1 MLNHTFSKVVKIAG
15 QRKMLTRYLVVT
27 GASITQFTIIG
38 LLFSYGIFFKELELE
53 FGWSR
58 TMLSSCL
65 AIAFLSMGIL
75 AIIGGHLTNKYG
87 PSLVLGISG
96 ILFGLGFALISQISE
111 PWHLFIIF
119 GIFIGIGLST
129 HDVATLSTIAHWF
142 PKRRGFITAIVKIG
156 TAFGQIM
163 LPLIAAFL
171 ILKFDWRLSTIIIG
185 LTAACLL
192 FLSAFLVKLP
202 KSLNL
207 KDRTRPIDGIF
218 FNIASKS
225 PTFKKLCAIQFLYFP
240 TLMTIPTH
248 IAVHGTDLGMTQTKA
263 AFLLSA
269 IGAASI
275 VGRLSVGI
283 FLDKMGGKKSYLFCF
298 IPILLSLLIFI
309 FITNHI
315 ILFIF
320 VALYGFAH
328 GALFVVV
335 SPTIAEYFGLRD
347 HASLFGIVVFCGTI
361 GGAIGPILAGTAF
374 DFTGSYNTAFATLFV
389 LVTLS
394 SIVVLTLPETKRR

>member
-1 MLNHTFSKVVKIAG
+1 
-15 QRKMLTRYLVVT
+15 
-27 GASITQFTIIG
+27 
-38 LLFSYGIFFKELELE
+38 
-53 FGWSR
+53 
-58 TMLSSCL
+58 
-65 AIAFLSMGIL
+65 
-75 AIIGGHLTNKYG
+75 
-87 PSLVLGISG
+87 
-96 ILFGLGFALISQISE
+96 
-111 PWHLFIIF
+111 
-119 GIFIGIGLST
+119 
-129 HDVATLSTIAHWF
+129 
-142 PKRRGFITAIVKIG
+142 
-156 TAFGQIM
+156 
-163 LPLIAAFL
+163 
-171 ILKFDWRLSTIIIG
+171 
-185 LTAACLL
+185 
-192 FLSAFLVKLP
+192 
-202 KSLNL
+202 
-207 KDRTRPIDGIF
+207 
-218 FNIASKS
+218 
-225 PTFKKLCAIQFLYFP
+225 
-240 TLMTIPTH
+240 MTIPTH